1 MKDKS
6 ASLFYFILVLNIVTM
21 LYLYIYIYIYIYYQL
36 GATVKSM
43 SKQLAELKG
52 EIGSRGAF
60 DSKLTA
66 EKLSLSKYYLI
77 VFVCIF

>member
-1 MKDKS
+1 
-6 ASLFYFILVLNIVTM
+6 
-21 LYLYIYIYIYIYYQL
+21 
-36 GATVKSM
+36 M